1 MKLLFKYVVYSLVI
15 VCIVTAFLD
24 IFRDHPEAQF
34 AFIFPGIFLLAFSQ
48 IMDDI
53 FPNRPMRLRI
63 TRSQNN
69 K

>member
-1 MKLLFKYVVYSLVI
+1 MKTVIKYLIYSIIIIGIVVTSM
-15 VCIVTAFLD
+15 D

-48 IMDDI
+48 IMDDS
-53 FPNRPMRLRI
+53 FRKVSHRVRLSRG
-63 TRSQNN
+63 